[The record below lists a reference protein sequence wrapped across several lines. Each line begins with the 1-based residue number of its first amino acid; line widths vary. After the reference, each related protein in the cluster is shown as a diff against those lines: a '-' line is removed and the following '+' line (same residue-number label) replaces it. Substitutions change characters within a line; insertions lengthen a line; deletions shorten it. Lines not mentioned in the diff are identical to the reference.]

1 VTLRP
6 RTLFGRMTLIIV
18 GGLFAAQL
26 LGGLLYLRERKL
38 IVDQRVS
45 HELAQRVAAAYRA
58 IDSQT
63 GGQRQALAAL
73 LSTPRQQLTLATSR
87 SSPKGMPAGDHVL
100 PATLR
105 ELLGQEVELHPTVL
119 PHLGALSFALDL
131 RLSDGEWLRV
141 RGNAPD
147 EIFASPLPLLL
158 NLGVMLSTV
167 FLLIWFAARSTLRPL
182 TYLARAAHEL
192 GEDLK
197 RPPLPDTGPTEI
209 RHAAQAFNAM
219 QARLRQ
225 GIEER
230 ERFLAA
236 VSHDLKTPVT
246 RVRLR
251 AELLRDAEVRDR
263 ILHDMDEIEGLVGN
277 ALDYLQGKLVEEP
290 VQPID
295 LVAMIE
301 SLGDDFCAAG
311 SQVSLRLPETLRFD
325 GRPKALRRALS
336 NLVDNAVKYGGQAR
350 IEVASVDGCLSV
362 QVDDPGPGLA
372 EAELTRVFEPFYR
385 VEGSRSRDT
394 GGTGLGLAIVRQ
406 IARSHGGD
414 VHLEN
419 RQPAGLRAVMRLPML
434 PGGCPGMGCLEW
446 SW

>member
-1 VTLRP
+1 MSLGP

-18 GGLFAAQL
+18 GGFFAAQL

-38 IVDQRVS
+38 IVDQLVS

-58 IDSQT
+58 LDRQDASQ
-63 GGQRQALAAL
+63 RPALAAL
-73 LSTPRQQLTLATSR
+73 LSTPRQQLTLAASM
-87 SSPKGMPAGDHVL
+87 SPVRALPAGEHVL

-105 ELLGQEVELHPTVL
+105 ELLGQAVELHAVAL
-119 PHLGALSFALDL
+119 PRLGALGFALEL

-141 RGNAPD
+141 RGNAPE

-158 NLGVMLSTV
+158 NLGVMLATV
-167 FLLIWFAARSTLRPL
+167 FLLIWFAARSALRPL
-182 TYLARAAHEL
+182 TYLARAANEL
-192 GEDLK
+192 GENLK

-251 AELLRDAEVRDR
+251 AELLRDAQVRDR

-295 LVAMIE
+295 LVALIE

-311 SQVSLRLPETLRFD
+311 REVSLRLPPALRFD
-325 GRPKALRRALS
+325 GRPKALRRALC

-350 IEVASVDGCLSV
+350 VEVAGADGCLTV
-362 QVDDPGPGLA
+362 HVDDPGPGLA
-372 EAELTRVFEPFYR
+372 PAELTRVFEPFYR

-394 GGTGLGLAIVRQ
+394 GGSGLGLAIVRQ

-419 RQPAGLRAVMRLPML
+419 RRPAGLRAVMRLPMV
-434 PGGCPGMGCLEW
+434 PGGCPATGAPQW
-446 SW
+446 NW

>member
-6 RTLFGRMTLIIV
+6 RTLFGRLTLIIV

-58 IDSQT
+58 LDSQT
-63 GGQRQALAAL
+63 GPQRLALAAL
-73 LSTPRQQLTLATSR
+73 LSTPRQQLTLATSVA
-87 SSPKGMPAGDHVL
+87 SPQGMPVGEHVL
-100 PATLR
+100 TATLR
-105 ELLGQEVELHPTVL
+105 ELLGQEVELHPIVL

-141 RGNAPD
+141 QGNAPE

-182 TYLARAAHEL
+182 TYLARAAREL

-219 QARLRQ
+219 QARLRL

-246 RVRLR
+246 RVRRR
-251 AELLRDAEVRDR
+251 AELLRDAEVRER
-263 ILHDMDEIEGLVGN
+263 ILHDMDEIECLVGN

-301 SLGDDFCAAG
+301 SLSDDVCAAG
-311 SQVSLRLPETLRFD
+311 WEVSLRLPETLRFD
-325 GRPKALRRALS
+325 GRPKALRRALC

-350 IEVASVDGCLSV
+350 IEVASVDGWLNV
-362 QVDDPGPGLA
+362 HVDDPGPGLA
-372 EAELTRVFEPFYR
+372 EAELARVFEPFYR
-385 VEGSRSRDT
+385 VEGSRSRET

-419 RQPAGLRAVMRLPML
+419 RKPAGLRAVMRLPIA
-434 PGGCPGMGCLEW
+434 PPAVRP
-446 SW
+446 